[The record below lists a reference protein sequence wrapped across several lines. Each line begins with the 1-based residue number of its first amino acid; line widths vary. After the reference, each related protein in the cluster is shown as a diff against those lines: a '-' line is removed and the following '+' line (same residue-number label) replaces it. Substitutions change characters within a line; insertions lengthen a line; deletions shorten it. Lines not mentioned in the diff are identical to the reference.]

1 MVVIMIF
8 RDEFFVMK
16 VFFYLVFGIF
26 FVYFLYVFNE
36 MLKVLFFF
44 DNFLLDIYFV

>member
-16 VFFYLVFGIF
+16 VFLFSVWNF